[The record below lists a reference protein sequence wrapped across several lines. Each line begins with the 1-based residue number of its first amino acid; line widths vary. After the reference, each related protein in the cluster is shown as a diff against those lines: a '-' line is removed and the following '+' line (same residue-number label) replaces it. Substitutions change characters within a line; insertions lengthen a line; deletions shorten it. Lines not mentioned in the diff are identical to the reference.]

1 LAGALGEAARH
12 EEAERFGVRPGRAY
26 RKKSKKICPPPRN
39 PSDNA
44 FGRTEIAMDWVEAM
58 EDCGQALRR
67 VAVMLFALAALAERA
82 ALARRPVR
90 CFVLWLLRSAEA
102 AARRFVDEEAV
113 IAGARPSAAPVI
125 LWRQGDSPADAICLA
140 RRLRALAGAARRLSV
155 RQRRLMRRLLARE
168 RERFAGVPSQAPAA
182 RPLVVPPAAM
192 QQLIEALPKLFA
204 MPCGARELVDTS

>member
-1 LAGALGEAARH
+1 
-12 EEAERFGVRPGRAY
+12 
-26 RKKSKKICPPPRN
+26 
-39 PSDNA
+39 
-44 FGRTEIAMDWVEAM
+44 MDWKRACQE
-58 EDCGQALRR
+58 
-67 VAVMLFALAALAERA
+67 ERA
-82 ALARRPVR
+82 ALKRIAALLFAFAGLAELASGRSPAALG
-90 CFVLWLLRSAEA
+90 FVLWLLRSAEA
-102 AARRFVDEEAV
+102 AARQFVDVEAA
-113 IAGARPSAAPVI
+113 IAGARRPAAPVI

-140 RRLRALAGAARRLSV
+140 RRLRALAGAARRLSA